1 MKQMCETTCNL
12 AIQLYFRPIYMFS
25 TLLQGHVS
33 DAMRKK
39 IDNTTI
45 IGVPVLDLDGTMPF
59 NFVSSICE
67 DIIL

>member
-1 MKQMCETTCNL
+1 
-12 AIQLYFRPIYMFS
+12 MFS

-67 DIIL
+67 DIILWVLNCHQPFNPTTYYNGPRDL